1 MRRQIRDTDSGQI
14 RTLLETKNNRE
25 LMKNFL
31 LGLSA
36 VVAVSLPLSQNA
48 EASEIFLRH
57 REVFLVEANKN
68 TSRMRDME
76 IVRPHCL

>member
-1 MRRQIRDTDSGQI
+1 
-14 RTLLETKNNRE
+14 
-25 LMKNFL
+25 MKNFL